1 MSSLLYSAKLTLKI
15 LKHFYFCLQKNN
27 SAVLVLPA
35 FPIGMPKMAFSK
47 SSEKDG
53 VLIGYL
59 RVWGFLLSSL
69 HSSDLYITG
78 IFSVSFLK
86 DWRIPRKLIKYI
98 YPYLFCSLL
107 GPGKPTVLAL
117 PLQTFTSRA
126 SCRNLLFVGQICRYI
141 WLKYI

>member
-1 MSSLLYSAKLTLKI
+1 MLGGLETPVWAGGVVTMSSLLYSAKLTLKV

-27 SAVLVLPA
+27 SAVLVFPA
-35 FPIGMPKMAFSK
+35 FPIDMPKMAFSK

-98 YPYLFCSLL
+98 YPFLFSPGPRQAHSPCS
-107 GPGKPTVLAL
+107 
-117 PLQTFTSRA
+117 A
-126 SCRNLLFVGQICRYI
+126 SPDLYF
-141 WLKYI
+141 